1 MNRSI
6 TFRYISV
13 LSVLLSAF
21 IAIADCYINS
31 AISTSMLSN
40 PSSTS
45 STSSTSIRKKNV
57 VKKNNS
63 YRRKFANENEKYLYG
78 NYLVTLRKLKR
89 TINCNKIFNN
99 MTELTK
105 DATEAAEAII
115 ASGGTGG
122 TGGTSGTSYKSN
134 GDTRDIKGIADDIY
148 FNIMNN
154 TIINNDQY
162 IAKSIS
168 LANIKIDVSTV
179 KYIQIS
185 TKNDTITIELDKNND
200 NSKNTDNGFIN
211 YDLGK
216 IDSLI
221 SAISILMNLLNI
233 H

>member
-1 MNRSI
+1 MNRAI
-6 TFRYISV
+6 TIRYISV
-13 LSVLLSAF
+13 LLVLLSA
-21 IAIADCYINS
+21 IVAVADCYINS
-31 AISTSMLSN
+31 LVSISMQSTQGSQ
-40 PSSTS
+40 SSQSTQGTS
-45 STSSTSIRKKNV
+45 SNRKKNI
-57 VKKNNS
+57 VKKGNA
-63 YRRKFANENEKYLYG
+63 YHRKFANENEKYLYG
-78 NYLVTLRKLKR
+78 NYLVTLRKFKR
-89 TINCNKIFNN
+89 TINYNKIFNN
-99 MTELTK
+99 MTEQTK
-105 DATEAAEAII
+105 EAVGVGAGA
-115 ASGGTGG
+115 AGAG
-122 TGGTSGTSYKSN
+122 
-134 GDTRDIKGIADDIY
+134 GDTRDINGIAEDIY
-148 FNIMNN
+148 FNIKNN

-200 NSKNTDNGFIN
+200 NSKNTDSGFIN

>member
-1 MNRSI
+1 MNRAI
-6 TFRYISV
+6 TIRYISV
-13 LSVLLSAF
+13 LLVLLSA
-21 IAIADCYINS
+21 IVAVADCYINS
-31 AISTSMLSN
+31 FVSMSSQGSQGSQGS
-40 PSSTS
+40 PSSSNT
-45 STSSTSIRKKNV
+45 RKKNI
-57 VKKNNS
+57 VKKGNA
-63 YRRKFANENEKYLYG
+63 YHRKFANENEKYLYG
-78 NYLVTLRKLKR
+78 NYLVTLRKFKR
-89 TINCNKIFNN
+89 TINYNKIFNN
-99 MTELTK
+99 MTEQTK
-105 DATEAAEAII
+105 ESVGAVGVAGA
-115 ASGGTGG
+115 G
-122 TGGTSGTSYKSN
+122 
-134 GDTRDIKGIADDIY
+134 GDTRYIKGIADDIY
-148 FNIMNN
+148 FNINNN

-200 NSKNTDNGFIN
+200 NSKNTDSGFIN

>member
-31 AISTSMLSN
+31 AISTTMLSN
-40 PSSTS
+40 P
-45 STSSTSIRKKNV
+45 SSTSIRKKNV

-122 TGGTSGTSYKSN
+122 TGGTLDKSN

>member
-1 MNRSI
+1 MNRAI
-6 TFRYISV
+6 TIRYISV
-13 LSVLLSAF
+13 LLVLLSA
-21 IAIADCYINS
+21 IVAVADCYINS
-31 AISTSMLSN
+31 FVSMSSQGTQGTQGSQGSQISSN
-40 PSSTS
+40 T
-45 STSSTSIRKKNV
+45 RKKNI
-57 VKKNNS
+57 VKKGNA
-63 YRRKFANENEKYLYG
+63 YHRKFANENEKYLYG
-78 NYLVTLRKLKR
+78 NYLVTLRKFKR
-89 TINCNKIFNN
+89 TINYNKIFNN
-99 MTELTK
+99 MTEQTK
-105 DATEAAEAII
+105 ESVGD
-115 ASGGTGG
+115 GGVAGVAG
-122 TGGTSGTSYKSN
+122 AG
-134 GDTRDIKGIADDIY
+134 GDTRYIKGIADDIY
-148 FNIMNN
+148 FNINNN

-200 NSKNTDNGFIN
+200 NSKNTDSGFIN

>member
-1 MNRSI
+1 MNRAI
-6 TFRYISV
+6 TIRYISV
-13 LSVLLSAF
+13 LLVLLSA
-21 IAIADCYINS
+21 IVAVADCYINS
-31 AISTSMLSN
+31 LVSMSSQGSQGAQSSSSSSN
-40 PSSTS
+40 T
-45 STSSTSIRKKNV
+45 RKKNI
-57 VKKNNS
+57 VKKGNA
-63 YRRKFANENEKYLYG
+63 YHHKFANENEKYLYG
-78 NYLVTLRKLKR
+78 NYLVTLRKFKR
-89 TINCNKIFNN
+89 TINYNKIFNN
-99 MTELTK
+99 MTEQPKETV
-105 DATEAAEAII
+105 
-115 ASGGTGG
+115 GG
-122 TGGTSGTSYKSN
+122 

-148 FNIMNN
+148 FNIKNN
-154 TIINNDQY
+154 TVINNDLF

-200 NSKNTDNGFIN
+200 NSKNTDSGFIN

>member
-1 MNRSI
+1 MNRAI
-6 TFRYISV
+6 TIRYISV
-13 LSVLLSAF
+13 LLVLLSA
-21 IAIADCYINS
+21 IVAVADCYINS
-31 AISTSMLSN
+31 FVSMSSQGSQGSQGS
-40 PSSTS
+40 PSSSNT
-45 STSSTSIRKKNV
+45 RKKNI
-57 VKKNNS
+57 VKKGNA
-63 YRRKFANENEKYLYG
+63 YHRKFANENEKYLYG
-78 NYLVTLRKLKR
+78 NYLVTLRKFKR
-89 TINCNKIFNN
+89 TINYNKIFNN
-99 MTELTK
+99 MTEQTK
-105 DATEAAEAII
+105 ESVGAV
-115 ASGGTGG
+115 
-122 TGGTSGTSYKSN
+122 
-134 GDTRDIKGIADDIY
+134 GDSRDIKGIADDIY
-148 FNIMNN
+148 FNINNN

-200 NSKNTDNGFIN
+200 NSKNTDSGFIN